1 MSADTRQR
9 IIDAAVETVR
19 REGIV
24 GTSARAI
31 ARTGGFN
38 QALIFYHFG
47 SVNDVLLAALDCISD
62 ARMTRYHE
70 QLAEVTTLPQ
80 LVQVAAALHAEDVE
94 HGHIHVLS
102 QMLAGA
108 SASPELAAEVLRR
121 FEPWTEMV
129 EAAISRV
136 VAGTA
141 YEQLVPVADLAHVVS
156 ALFVGIEL
164 LTHLDP
170 DRSKERSLFSAIGLM
185 AQLLESLL
193 GRPAGETMSG

>member
-47 SVNDVLLAALDCISD
+47 SVNDVLLAGLDSISD
-62 ARMTRYHE
+62 ARMVRYRE
-70 QLAEVTTLPQ
+70 QLAEVSTLPQ
-80 LVQVAAALHAEDVE
+80 LVEVAAALHAEDVE

-108 SASPELAAEVLRR
+108 SSSPELAAEVLRR
-121 FEPWTEMV
+121 FEPWTELV
-129 EAAISRV
+129 VAAITRV
-136 VAGTA
+136 VAGTP
-141 YEQLVPVADLAHVVS
+141 YQQLLPVADLAYVIS

-170 DRSKERSLFSAIGLM
+170 DRSKEQSLFSTIGLM
-185 AQLLESLL
+185 AQLLEGLL
-193 GRPAGETMSG
+193 DRKT